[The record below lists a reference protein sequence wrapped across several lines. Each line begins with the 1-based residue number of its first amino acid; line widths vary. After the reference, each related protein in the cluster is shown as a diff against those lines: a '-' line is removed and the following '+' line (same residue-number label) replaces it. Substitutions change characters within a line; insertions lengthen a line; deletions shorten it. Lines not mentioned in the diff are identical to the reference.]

1 MMIRITAQALC
12 LNSPHRFGSTV
23 LRQPGILMHV
33 HPVPPGGLKFRN
45 PSFPGPDRM
54 DNLMKAHS

>member
-23 LRQPGILMHV
+23 LRQPGILVHV
-33 HPVPPGGLKFRN
+33 HPTL
-45 PSFPGPDRM
+45 S
-54 DNLMKAHS
+54 